1 MEPGHCFTIE
11 PALVQG
17 KRSRGHMW
25 DDGWTIAT
33 DVGTYLDDRVTDNQS
48 HARSAQFEHQILIT
62 EDGADILTLLPED
75 A

>member
-1 MEPGHCFTIE
+1 M
-11 PALVQG
+11 QG

-33 DVGTYLDDRVTDNQS
+33 DVSWLAISLEADEQS

-62 EDGADILTLLPED
+62 EHGADILTLLPGD
-75 A
+75 AL